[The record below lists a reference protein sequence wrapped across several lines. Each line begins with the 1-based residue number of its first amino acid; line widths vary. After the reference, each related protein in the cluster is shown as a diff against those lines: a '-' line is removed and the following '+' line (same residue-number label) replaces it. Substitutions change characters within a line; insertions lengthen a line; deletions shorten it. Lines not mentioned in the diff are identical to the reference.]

1 MVSPQFFTFSASD
14 SSHKGLNSP
23 YKNMSNLRDLL
34 KEVDAILDSE
44 TDVSEF
50 PIHDCES
57 PTDSLLEALDTYFG
71 YTSFRKGQREIVE
84 AILEGEN
91 VFAVFP
97 TGHGKSLCYQLPA
110 LILDGV
116 TIVISPLISLMKD
129 QVDALRTQGIDSVA
143 LINSTQTWEE
153 YQNELARLRRN
164 EVKLLYISPERL
176 RSRRFLDILNA
187 FPISLFVIDEAHC
200 ISQWGRDFRPA
211 YLSLKDTV
219 DILQPR
225 VIALFTATAP
235 PEIQTDIL
243 NVLNIPTPRTLTQGI
258 ERPNLKLVVQ
268 QHEDDDEKYQR
279 LERFLTDQDP
289 NLLPVRLGNLKTSPK
304 NGIIYAGRRRETEEI
319 ADYLQRRG
327 FRADFYHAGLEPHE
341 RTRVQEAFFDNSA
354 NGLDIVVATN
364 AFGMGIDKPDIR
376 YIVHWTLTGT
386 LEEYCQEFGRA
397 GRDGADA
404 LCILLFCNDDR
415 KLHEWFIKESTPDKQ
430 FLLKLLQVIEN
441 FKGSD
446 RYRTIS
452 NDELEWMSSAKG
464 TKIHVSLSYL
474 EKLGFLKRWYNVPSQ
489 LSVRFRGSWIEK
501 GEPTEA
507 TQRELLRQLRS
518 GKFRRSHDHGVPPQK
533 TILELCEAVEQNPR
547 VIMEDL
553 AELQSD
559 GYIQYWGQEDLLLIE
574 LREDSQMLSTLTD
587 EQIEVGDYVRRKQR
601 QLDQMVVYALETT
614 CRMRVI
620 QDYFGETADESYRC
634 GTCDLCGDSRQLTV
648 NS

>member
-1 MVSPQFFTFSASD
+1 MP
-14 SSHKGLNSP
+14 
-23 YKNMSNLRDLL
+23 NLRDLL
-34 KEVDAILDSE
+34 NEVDAILDSE
-44 TDVSEF
+44 TDVSE
-50 PIHDCES
+50 PKHDCEP
-57 PTDSLLEALDTYFG
+57 PTDPLLEASPLLKALDAHFG
-71 YTSFRKGQREIVE
+71 YSDFRAGQRDIIQ
-84 AILEGEN
+84 AILDGEN

-110 LILDGV
+110 LLLDGV

-129 QVDALRTQGIDSVA
+129 QVDALREQEIDEVA

-164 EVKLLYISPERL
+164 EIKLLYISPERL

-211 YLSLKDTV
+211 YLSLRDTV
-219 DILQPR
+219 DVLQPR
-225 VIALFTATAP
+225 VVALFTATAP
-235 PEIQTDIL
+235 PEIQEDIL
-243 NVLNIPTPRTLTQGI
+243 SVLNIPTPRILTQGI

-268 QHEDDDEKYQR
+268 QNEDDDEKYLQ
-279 LERFLTDQDP
+279 LEKFLTDQESSH
-289 NLLPVRLGNLKTSPK
+289 LPARLGNLKASPK

-319 ADYLQRRG
+319 AYFLQRHG
-327 FRADFYHAGLEPHE
+327 FRADFYHAGLETHD
-341 RTRVQEAFFDNSA
+341 RTRVQEAFFDNSE

-386 LEEYCQEFGRA
+386 LEEYCQEVGRA
-397 GRDGADA
+397 GRDGEDS

-415 KLHEWFIKESTPDKQ
+415 GLHEWFIKENAPDKQ
-430 FLLKLLQVIEN
+430 SLLKLLKVVEN
-441 FKGSD
+441 FKGRD

-452 NDELEWMSSAKG
+452 NDELEWMSGAKG
-464 TKIHVSLSYL
+464 TKVHVCLSYL

-489 LSVRFRGSWIEK
+489 LSVRFRGHWIGET
-501 GEPTEA
+501 EPTEA
-507 TQRELLRQLRS
+507 TQRELLRQLRG
-518 GKFRRSHDHGVPPQK
+518 GKLK
-533 TILELCEAVEQNPR
+533 TVLELCEAVGQNPK
-547 VIMEDL
+547 VIMENL

-574 LREDSQMLSTLTD
+574 LLEDSQMLSTLTD
-587 EQIEVGDYVRRKQR
+587 EQIEVGDYVRRKR
-601 QLDQMVVYALETT
+601 SQLDKMVVYALGTT

-620 QDYFGETADESYRC
+620 RDYFGEPVDESYRC
-634 GTCDLCGDSRQLTV
+634 GTCDLCQQ
-648 NS
+648 NSHQPSAIGNQQRGNLC

>member
-1 MVSPQFFTFSASD
+1 MVSPQFFTSSVSD
-14 SSHKGLNSP
+14 SFRSG
-23 YKNMSNLRDLL
+23 NMSNLRDLL
-34 KEVDAILDSE
+34 KEVDAILNSE
-44 TDVSEF
+44 TDVPEV
-50 PIHDCES
+50 PTQECE
-57 PTDSLLEALDTYFG
+57 PPADPLLVALDTYFG
-71 YTSFRKGQREIVE
+71 YTFFRKGQREIVE

-110 LILDGV
+110 LMLEGI

-129 QVDALRTQGIDSVA
+129 QVDALREQGIHSVA

-153 YQNELARLRRN
+153 YQRELARLRRH
-164 EVKLLYISPERL
+164 EIKLLYISPERL

-211 YLSLKDTV
+211 YLSLKDTIDV
-219 DILQPR
+219 LQPR

-235 PEIQTDIL
+235 PEIQEDIL

-268 QHEDDDEKYQR
+268 QSEDDDEKYQH
-279 LERFLTDQDP
+279 LERFLTDQSP
-289 NLLPVRLGNLKTSPK
+289 NLLPIRLGNLKTSPK
-304 NGIIYAGRRRETEEI
+304 NGIIYAGRRRETEEV
-319 ADYLQRRG
+319 ADFLQRRG

-341 RTRVQEAFFDNSA
+341 RTRVQEAFFDNSE

-386 LEEYCQEFGRA
+386 LEEYCQEVGRA
-397 GRDGADA
+397 GRDEEDA

-415 KLHEWFIKESTPDKQ
+415 GLHEWFIKESAPDKQ
-430 FLLKLLQVIEN
+430 FLLKLLKVVEN
-441 FKGSD
+441 FRGSE

-464 TKIHVSLSYL
+464 TKIHVCLSYL

-489 LSVRFRGSWIEK
+489 LSVRFRGSWI
-501 GEPTEA
+501 GAGAPTEA
-507 TQRELLRQLRS
+507 PQRELLGQLRG
-518 GKFRRSHDHGVPPQK
+518 GKPK
-533 TILELCEAVEQNPR
+533 TILELCEAVGENPKE
-547 VIMEDL
+547 IMEGL
-553 AELQSD
+553 AELQSE

-574 LREDSQMLSTLTD
+574 LLEDSQMLSTLTD
-587 EQIEVGDYVRRKQR
+587 EQIEVGDYVRRKQS
-601 QLDQMVVYALETT
+601 QLNQMIVYALETT

-620 QDYFGETADESYRC
+620 RNYFGESVDEGYRC
-634 GTCDLCGDSRQLTV
+634 GTCDLCQ
-648 NS
+648 